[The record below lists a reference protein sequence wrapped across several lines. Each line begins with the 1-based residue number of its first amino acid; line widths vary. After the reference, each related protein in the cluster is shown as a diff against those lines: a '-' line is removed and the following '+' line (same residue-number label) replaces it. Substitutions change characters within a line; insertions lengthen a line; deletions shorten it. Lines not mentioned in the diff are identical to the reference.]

1 MRNNSDDVQHKYIDL
16 FPINISRIHEGN
28 KHIELG
34 NNKCIFNYWAFTHIV
49 SLFQIQYMALSAS
62 ISSVVMVGLFLFVIF
77 EVFPAKV
84 EVIAGIF
91 EANMIFGS
99 FISCLLLRRII

>member
-1 MRNNSDDVQHKYIDL
+1 MRA
-16 FPINISRIHEGN
+16 ISLENCGIRN
-28 KHIELG
+28 AF
-34 NNKCIFNYWAFTHIV
+34 FNYWAFTHLL
-49 SLFQIQYMALSAS
+49 SLFQIQYLALSAS